1 VARAKGDRPGPVVV
15 DPALAEPME
24 WYLRDLEAK
33 AGSPGPEAAVFVSRP
48 GPAPT
53 GFVAQG
59 SSWPVAEG
67 WYPSERDLLKLW
79 RWLIYRTAFGNLSS
93 IEAQVF
99 TPQP

>member
-1 VARAKGDRPGPVVV
+1 MARAKGDRPGTVVV

-33 AGSPGPEAAVFVSRP
+33 AGSPGPEAAVFVGRP
-48 GPAPT
+48 GAAPP
-53 GFVAQG
+53 GFAAQG
-59 SSWPVAEG
+59 PPWPAAEG